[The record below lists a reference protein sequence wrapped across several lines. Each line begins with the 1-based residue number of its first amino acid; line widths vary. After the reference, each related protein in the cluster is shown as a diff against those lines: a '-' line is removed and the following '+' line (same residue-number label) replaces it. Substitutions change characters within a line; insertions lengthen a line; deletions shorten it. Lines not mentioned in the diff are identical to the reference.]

1 MPSINAGTQAKASLF
16 PVFLISHSD
25 HVYHRAPKNWTKDA
39 AHWVSRPTVYSKINS
54 NDFHRSLGTWKI
66 PKSVCAD
73 TVYTAIKLG
82 YRLFD
87 GACDYGNEEELGQ
100 GVRRA
105 LSDGLVKREELF
117 ITSKLW
123 NTFHA
128 KKHVKTLAKKQL
140 ANWGIDYFDLF
151 LIHFPIALKYVDPA
165 ERYPPEWFGADGK
178 VHLQNTPMQETW
190 AAMEELVDA
199 GLVKNIGISNC
210 QGVLLLDI
218 LRYARIKPQVLQI
231 ERHPYLNQEALVA
244 LAQEVGIAVTGYSS
258 FGPQGYIEL
267 SMDRGAQS
275 LFTHKVVCTIALS
288 HSKTPAQ
295 VLLRWSTQRGIAVV
309 PKATDENLLV
319 ENLNSAAFDLTA
331 DDMKALSSLNSDL
344 RMNDPRDINVML
356 SIFA

>member
-1 MPSINAGTQAKASLF
+1 MSTITLARTGQQMPLVG
-16 PVFLISHSD
+16 
-25 HVYHRAPKNWTKDA
+25 
-39 AHWVSRPTVYSKINS
+39 
-54 NDFHRSLGTWKI
+54 LGTWKI

-100 GVRRA
+100 GIRRA

-128 KKHVKTLAKKQL
+128 KEHVKTLAKKQL
-140 ANWGIDYFDLF
+140 GNWGLDYFDLF
-151 LIHFPIALKYVDPA
+151 LVHFPIALKYVDPA
-165 ERYPPEWFGADGK
+165 ERYPPGWFGADGQ
-178 VHLQNTPMQETW
+178 VHLQDTPMQETW
-190 AAMEELVDA
+190 TAMEELVDA

-210 QGVLLLDI
+210 QGALLLDI

-231 ERHPYLNQEALVA
+231 ERHPYLNQAALVA
-244 LAQEVGIAVTGYSS
+244 LAKELGIAVTGYSS
-258 FGPQGYIEL
+258 LGPQGYIEL

-275 LFTHKVVCTIALS
+275 LLTHNVVSTVAKS
-288 HSKTPAQ
+288 HNKTPAQ
-295 VLLRWSTQRGIAVV
+295 VLLRWSTQCGVTVV
-309 PKATDENLLV
+309 PKATDEDLLV
-319 ENLNSAAFDLTA
+319 ENLNSASFDLTA
-331 DDMKALSSLNSDL
+331 DDMKALHSLNCDL
-344 RMNDPRDINVML
+344 RMNDSRDIDVRL

>member
-1 MPSINAGTQAKASLF
+1 MSTIALPRTGQK
-16 PVFLISHSD
+16 IS
-25 HVYHRAPKNWTKDA
+25 
-39 AHWVSRPTVYSKINS
+39 S
-54 NDFHRSLGTWKI
+54 NDFHRSLGTWKV
-66 PKSVCAD
+66 SVASG
-73 TVYTAIKLG
+73 TAGLFSDSSSGLIKLG

-87 GACDYGNEEELGQ
+87 GACQ

-105 LSDGLVKREELF
+105 LSDGLL
-117 ITSKLW
+117 S

-128 KKHVKTLAKKQL
+128 KKDIKTLAKKQL

-165 ERYPPEWFGADGK
+165 ERCPPGWFGVDGK
-178 VHLQNTPMQETW
+178 VHLQKTLLQETW

-199 GLVKNIGISNC
+199 GLVRMSSHPVFETYPCRSNC

-275 LFTHKVVCTIALS
+275 LLTHKVVCTIASS

-309 PKATDENLLV
+309 PKATDEDLLV
-319 ENLNSAAFDLTA
+319 ENLNSAGFDLTA
-331 DDMKALSSLNSDL
+331 DNMKALSSLNCDL
-344 RMNDPRDINVML
+344 RMNDPRDINFML